1 MQGVWLGEASW
12 TDLLRLFLPVMERPH
27 LGYASRVGVI
37 ASGLALLAPL
47 SWRGKERA
55 DLAWMLLLLG
65 FGVLLLTC
73 RPFFDWMVDHLP
85 HFGRM
90 SMIPS
95 VFVFFALP
103 LSVLAGIG
111 AKAASRRRTVHL
123 ALAAGI
129 ALEITAYEM
138 RWTQHLRFPRI
149 ETYDYP
155 AEVNDFPHLA
165 ALNPERTL
173 MPHRVECRGPR
184 HTVLCPEYAVMHHR
198 LRLIDGDKYLFA
210 TKDIKELVK
219 RPDRSRLL
227 DVNYILSPVPIEEP
241 GYALKQTIHW
251 GSFREHREND
261 FRKAMEKFLAET
273 EWDGVVH
280 IYQAE
285 RNQHAFVVEAGLGE
299 AAPMAAVAP
308 FDVTF
313 FSPMRMTLEGVSP
326 RAGMLL
332 VSEPYYPGWKASVD
346 GLDADIAKLTGGL
359 TGIPVD
365 EGAHTVALSYEPAS
379 FRRGFWISSL
389 TVIAIFVLTCF
400 RRSAPSR
407 LPAPTLAD
415 RPDRA

>member
-1 MQGVWLGEASW
+1 M
-12 TDLLRLFLPVMERPH
+12 
-27 LGYASRVGVI
+27 
-37 ASGLALLAPL
+37 
-47 SWRGKERA
+47 
-55 DLAWMLLLLG
+55 
-65 FGVLLLTC
+65 C
-73 RPFFDWMVDHLP
+73 RPFFEWMVDLVP
-85 HFGRM
+85 LFGRM
-90 SMIPS
+90 SLIPS

-103 LSVLAGIG
+103 LSVLSGIG
-111 AKAASRRRTVHL
+111 AKNVSRRRTVHL
-123 ALAAGI
+123 ALAVLI
-129 ALEITAYEM
+129 ALEITAHEM
-138 RWTQHLRFPRI
+138 GWTHHLRFPRI

-198 LRLIDGDKYLFA
+198 VRLIDGDKYLFA

-219 RPDRSRLL
+219 SPDRSRLL
-227 DVNYILSPVPIEEP
+227 DVKYILSPVPIEEP
-241 GYALKQTIHW
+241 GYLLEQRVHW

-273 EWDGVVH
+273 QWDGVVH

-285 RNQHAFVVEAGLGE
+285 RNEHAFVVEGGQGE
-299 AAPMAAVAP
+299 AEPLEAAA

-346 GLDADIAKLTGGL
+346 GVDAGIAKLAGGL
-359 TGIPVD
+359 IGIPVD
-365 EGAHTVALSYEPAS
+365 EGAHTVAVRYEPAS

-389 TVIAIFVLTCF
+389 TVIAIFLLVCL
-400 RRSAPSR
+400 RPPAPER
-407 LPAPTLAD
+407 LPAAHLAD
-415 RPDRA
+415 RHHSA